1 MPLFKRF
8 LFFIV
13 PFSIAF
19 YVLQF
24 FLKDSFLPA
33 VPLYFS
39 QWSMHLFMVI
49 ASLMVYLLVNYI
61 NNVAADKA
69 GFVFLGLGFLKML
82 AAIVFLFPL
91 IQNETFDKIPTV
103 IYFFITYFVYL
114 FVETL
119 FIVRLLNKK

>member
-1 MPLFKRF
+1 MPSSKNF

-13 PFSIAF
+13 PFSIAL
-19 YVLQF
+19 YLLQF
-24 FLKDSFLPA
+24 FLKDSFLPT

-69 GFVFLGLGFLKML
+69 GFTFLGLGFLKML

-91 IQNETFDKIPTV
+91 IQNETFDKVPTV